1 MIENRHIE
9 GMWSGVRLDAVLLD
23 AFPSSTRAFVREA
36 IASGQVKV
44 DGRLAAK
51 GLKLKGRHGIEIL
64 SLAEAK
70 DNTVL
75 PDASVA
81 VSEVWCDE
89 ALLAYDKPGGQS
101 VQPLSRTET
110 GTLMNGVVARHPEC
124 AGIGDLPLVAGA
136 LHRIDGGTSGL
147 VMVARTADAFEKM
160 RRQFA
165 AHTVEK
171 TYLALVEGR
180 VEEGGTISG
189 FLQHDR
195 RLDYCRMIEGGE
207 MFAET
212 RYEPIA
218 HLREGNEDR
227 TLLKVVIFT
236 GVTHQIRT
244 QLAAR
249 KMNIV
254 NDRLYGAF
262 AVEDMQGHCLHSWKA
277 RFKHPVSGEELE
289 ISAPPPSWAPVP

>member
-9 GMWSGVRLDAVLLD
+9 NVWSGVRLDAALLD

-36 IASGQVKV
+36 IASGNVKV

-51 GLKLKGRHGIEIL
+51 GLKLKGRHFVDISE
-64 SLAEAK
+64 LAEAK

-75 PDASVA
+75 PDASVEVA
-81 VSEVWCDE
+81 EVWRDE
-89 ALLAYDKPGGQS
+89 ALLAYDKPCGQS

-124 AGIGDLPLVAGA
+124 AGIGDSPLVAGA

-165 AHTVEK
+165 DRKVEK
-171 TYLALVEGR
+171 TYLALVEGK
-180 VEEGGTISG
+180 VDQDGVISG

-195 RLDYCRMIEGGE
+195 RLDYCRMTEGGE

-236 GVTHQIRT
+236 GVTHQIRA
-244 QLAAR
+244 QLAA
-249 KMNIV
+249 KGMHIV

-277 RFKHPVSGEELE
+277 KFAHPVSGEEVE
-289 ISAPPPSWAPVP
+289 ISAPPPKWAPVP